1 MPKLKDDIYKI
12 MAITSINDASTPHDM
27 QVVGSGIIWNRI
39 LLPKLDE

>member
-12 MAITSINDASTPHDM
+12 MAITPHDM